1 MRGKQCAHDDP
12 VTLDLSAPVN
22 GEATSQK
29 GESTEDRAQEDGQDS
44 EDGPRGGSSE
54 ELHE

>member
-1 MRGKQCAHDDP
+1 MRGKQCAYGYP

-22 GEATSQK
+22 GEAASQK

>member
-1 MRGKQCAHDDP
+1 MF
-12 VTLDLSAPVN
+12 VMTLSLDRSAPVN
-22 GEATSQK
+22 GEAASQK
-29 GESTEDRAQEDGQDS
+29 GENTEDGAQEDGQDL

>member
-1 MRGKQCAHDDP
+1 MKGKLCVHNEP
-12 VTLDLSAPVN
+12 LSLDRSAPVN
-22 GEATSQK
+22 GEAASQK
-29 GESTEDRAQEDGQDS
+29 GENTEDGAQEDGQDL

>member
-1 MRGKQCAHDDP
+1 MLMVTLF

-22 GEATSQK
+22 GEAASQK